1 MSKSTGPHNINES
14 ADRPLTA
21 EEILN
26 VIRTQISRLGE
37 DTYTYVSDLGE
48 LDAVLGNLHWL
59 YATAT
64 GRLDDYCKASLAE
77 LETPDEFFRCR
88 QLAESHEAVGET
100 EGTRAILERWK
111 KRGRAIGLNST

>member
-1 MSKSTGPHNINES
+1 MSTDNVNES
-14 ADRPLTA
+14 LDRPLTA

-26 VIRTQISRLGE
+26 VIRDQVSSLDK
-37 DTYTYVSDLGE
+37 DTCTYVGDLGE
-48 LDAVLGNLHWL
+48 LDAVLAKLHWL

-64 GRLDDYCKASLAE
+64 NRLDDYCKASLAE
-77 LETPDEFFRCR
+77 TKSPAEFLRWK

-111 KRGRAIGLNST
+111 RRGRAIGLISN